1 VNENPQPEHIAP
13 GGKWLV
19 RLRTNMTPVA
29 GNADAIERSSEED
42 VREYDL
48 KPHEPEADNRSE
60 D

>member
-1 VNENPQPEHIAP
+1 
-13 GGKWLV
+13 
-19 RLRTNMTPVA
+19 MTPVA
-29 GNADAIERSSEED
+29 GNADAIERSSEGD